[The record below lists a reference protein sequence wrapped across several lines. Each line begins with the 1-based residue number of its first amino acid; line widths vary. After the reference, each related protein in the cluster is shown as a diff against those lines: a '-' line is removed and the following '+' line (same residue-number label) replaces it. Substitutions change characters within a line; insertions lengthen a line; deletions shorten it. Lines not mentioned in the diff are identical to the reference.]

1 LVIIMEGELTVADVA
16 ELAEGLHRVLMAL
29 NLRAHRRDRS
39 RVAIGDLT
47 VAQLSILLTLRDQ
60 GPIRMTKLSVVE
72 RVCKPSITIA
82 IRRLETLG
90 LVKRSRDTADLRLVF
105 VELTRKG
112 LAVQRQSLANHQA
125 NAVTLLSR
133 LSQAELDALTKALAP
148 LERLADSADRRSPA
162 TSKVSA
168 EPISDALA
176 ASAASIGSVSAI
188 TTIYDIAP
196 TRWGVAD
203 HG

>member
-1 LVIIMEGELTVADVA
+1 MTTVESEPTVADVA

-29 NLRAHRRDRS
+29 NLRAHRRDRN

-47 VAQLSILLTLRDQ
+47 VAQLSILLTLRDH
-60 GPIRMTKLSVVE
+60 GRIRMTKLSVVE
-72 RVCKPSITIA
+72 RVCPPSITAA
-82 IRRLETLG
+82 IRRLEKLG

-105 VELTRKG
+105 VELTPKG
-112 LAVQRQSLANHQA
+112 LAVQRQSLVNHQA

-148 LERLADSADRRSPA
+148 LERLADTADRRPPA

-168 EPISDALA
+168 EPIGDAFA
-176 ASAASIGSVSAI
+176 ASAASIWSVTAV
-188 TTIYDIAP
+188 TTVYEIAP
-196 TRWGVAD
+196 TFRGVD
-203 HG
+203 DQG